1 MYNSATQQQINQLRQ
16 QISSLTSEMNA
27 LKTGAGRLAD
37 DTVAL
42 RQSTGEL
49 QAIYE
54 RDHVENFAERMVS
67 GNRISSRQR
76 SAVVSQLLSLPTGN
90 EANFSESEQRLTRQQ
105 AMDAIADGYDL
116 NSLVLDQ
123 KVRDYAAKRGL
134 DYSESA
140 RQLYTFL

>member
-1 MYNSATQQQINQLRQ
+1 MYNSATRQQINQLRQ
-16 QISSLTSEMNA
+16 QLSSLTSEMSA

-42 RQSTGEL
+42 RQSTEEL
-49 QAIYE
+49 QAIHE
-54 RDHVENFAERMVS
+54 RTHIEDFAERMVS
-67 GNRISSRQR
+67 ANRISSRQR
-76 SAVVSQLLSLPTGN
+76 HAVVSQLLSLPTG

-123 KVRDYAAKRGL
+123 KVRDYAAQHGL